1 MRPWSFWPRSTPAS
15 KRGSTPPGTSRA
27 RSALSSGRW
36 TSARSTR
43 LWRITN
49 RGSGVSR
56 VSDLAPRIRDAA
68 LLEGDFVLSSGE
80 RSSFYVDKYLFS
92 TEPNLLGDVADALA
106 TQIPEGVER
115 LAGVELGAVPLVVA
129 TALATGL
136 PYVIVR
142 KSAKEHG
149 SSAGRNI
156 EGNLYRGERV
166 GLLEDVVTT
175 GTQAVRAA
183 RNLEEA
189 GVEVV
194 TIVAVLDRREQN
206 GGELGGF
213 PFRSLL
219 RMDDLRVVKRN

>member
-1 MRPWSFWPRSTPAS
+1 MS
-15 KRGSTPPGTSRA
+15 GPPV
-27 RSALSSGRW
+27 
-36 TSARSTR
+36 
-43 LWRITN
+43 N
-49 RGSGVSR
+49 RVP
-56 VSDLAPRIRDAA
+56 DLAPRIRDAA

-80 RSSFYVDKYLFS
+80 RSSYYVDKYLFS
-92 TEPNLLGDVADALA
+92 TEPNLLRDVAEALA
-106 TQIPEGVER
+106 AQIPEGAER

-149 SSAGRNI
+149 SSAGRSV

-166 GLLEDVVTT
+166 ALVEDVVTT

-183 RNLEEA
+183 RNLVGA
-189 GVEVV
+189 GAEVV
-194 TIVAVLDRREQN
+194 TIVAVLDRREEN

-213 PFRSLL
+213 PFQALL
-219 RMDDLRVVKRN
+219 RMDDLRVVKRD